1 MAPFDGDS
9 ALAYATP
16 MPTPFVLYIKSG
28 CPWCDMAEE
37 WLENHGYKYEAVDVL
52 ADRAAFEE
60 MIQLSGQRRA
70 PTLKVG
76 DLVLPD
82 FGPDELAE
90 FLKKHSI
97 KP

>member
-1 MAPFDGDS
+1 MSAPLHLF
-9 ALAYATP
+9 
-16 MPTPFVLYIKSG
+16 IKTG

-37 WLENHGYKYEAVDVL
+37 WLQDRGYKYDVVDVL
-52 ADRAAFEE
+52 SDGSAFDE
-60 MIQLSGQRRA
+60 MIRFSGQRRA

-76 DLVLPD
+76 TLVLAD

>member
-1 MAPFDGDS
+1 
-9 ALAYATP
+9 
-16 MPTPFVLYIKSG
+16 MPAPFVLFIKSG

-37 WLENHGYKYEAVDVL
+37 WLETHGYKYEAIDVL
-52 ADRAAFEE
+52 SDRAAFDE
-60 MIQLSGQRRA
+60 MIRLSGQRRA